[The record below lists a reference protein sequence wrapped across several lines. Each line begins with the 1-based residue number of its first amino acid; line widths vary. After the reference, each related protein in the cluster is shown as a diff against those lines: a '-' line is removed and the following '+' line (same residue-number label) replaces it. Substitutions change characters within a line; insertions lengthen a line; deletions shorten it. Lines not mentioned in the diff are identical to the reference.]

1 MSFLEDGSF
10 TFSLM
15 AYEDSGLTRMVNN
28 PVDLDV
34 DIFFLGKVETQSG
47 APNLDLYPVRCY
59 SSESNDP
66 YDTSANF
73 TLIMN
78 G

>member
-1 MSFLEDGSF
+1 
-10 TFSLM
+10 M
-15 AYEDSGLTRMVNN
+15 AYEDGGLTTLVNN
-28 PVDLDV
+28 PLDLDV
-34 DIFFLGKVETQSG
+34 DIFFLGIVETRSG

-66 YDTSANF
+66 YDTGANF

>member
-1 MSFLEDGSF
+1 
-10 TFSLM
+10 M
-15 AYEDSGLTRMVNN
+15 AYEDGGLTTLVNN
-28 PVDLDV
+28 PLDLDV
-34 DIFFLGKVETQSG
+34 DIFFLGKVETRSVT
-47 APNLDLYPVRCY
+47 PNLDLYPVRCY

-66 YDTSANF
+66 YDTGANF